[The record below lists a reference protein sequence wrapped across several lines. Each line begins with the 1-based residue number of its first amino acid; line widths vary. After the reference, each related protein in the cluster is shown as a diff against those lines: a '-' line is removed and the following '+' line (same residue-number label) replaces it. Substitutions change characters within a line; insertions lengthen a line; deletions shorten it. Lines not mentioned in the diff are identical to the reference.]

1 MVGLS
6 YTWKEAHESCHT
18 ADSLHKM
25 TTPEITIPAIT
36 LPSFVITLIIA
47 GLCGALAQ
55 LLVGYTRGG
64 CLASLLFGLVGAL
77 VGSWLASLLRMP
89 AILPIAG
96 VDVVWTVIGAAV
108 FTAVMALVMGGSRFR
123 GFRRR
128 YY

>member
-1 MVGLS
+1 
-6 YTWKEAHESCHT
+6 
-18 ADSLHKM
+18 M

-36 LPSFVITLIIA
+36 LPSFVVTLIIA

-64 CLASLLFGLVGAL
+64 CLASLLVGLVGAL
-77 VGSWLASLLRMP
+77 VGSWLAALLRMP

-108 FTAVMALVMGGSRFR
+108 FTAVMSLIMGGTRYR
-123 GFRRR
+123 GFWRRR
-128 YY
+128 SY